1 MKDVEVCLPICVGT
15 VSFWL
20 GKKADEYHSHKW
32 TVYVRSPVNE
42 DLSPVVKKV
51 SEEER
56 EEERERER
64 EISTGKAAMLSVMI
78 LINCIF
84 RCENPSSS
92 FFFFFS
98 SENLTHNFLRSLL
111 KGGLPPAP

>member
-56 EEERERER
+56 EKKRERER
-64 EISTGKAAMLSVMI
+64 VVDWKGCYAICHDSHQLHLSLRKSI
-78 LINCIF
+78 L
-84 RCENPSSS
+84 
-92 FFFFFS
+92 
-98 SENLTHNFLRSLL
+98 LL
-111 KGGLPPAP
+111 LLLLLE

>member
-84 RCENPSSS
+84 RCENPSS
-92 FFFFFS
+92 FFFFFVS
-98 SENLTHNFLRSLL
+98 SEN
-111 KGGLPPAP
+111 